1 MSYKTDF
8 FRSPHALAGA
18 DTDKAI
24 LVALSG
30 GADSC
35 CLLYILHKYAMDVGC
50 KIYAAHVNHNIRTHE
65 YADEAARDERFCRKL
80 CEKLG
85 VELFVLNADVP
96 YIAKENGESLETA
109 ARRVRYRFFADVM
122 QKTGTAILA
131 TAHNADDNL
140 ETQIFNL
147 CRGCGTDGLCGI
159 PRTRPFDEA
168 SGVIVRPILDATK
181 SEILDFCCQNS
192 IEYVTDSTNLEND
205 CTRNR
210 IRHNIIPELVRLF
223 GTPQRSA
230 MRLAASAEIDSEF
243 VRMHA
248 EHFINAHQSR
258 LLIQDL
264 RELHPAVLSRVIAL
278 MFKRQYGKSLEAVH
292 ITSITQLIGCD
303 DPCGST
309 SLPCKIRATVKRGE
323 LIFEPDN
330 RMKSQTVTG
339 YQISLNKGLNIIN
352 GTDFAI
358 VVTEHGMTPYDVPTN
373 YQKYSSATLYC
384 NPNSALSARSRREG
398 DTILDGG
405 MHKKLKK
412 LMCDKKIEVQDRDRL
427 PIICED
433 GQTVYAPLCA
443 VADTAKATKDK
454 KQIEILILKNNG
466 EDQL

>member
-1 MSYKTDF
+1 MSYKIDF

-18 DTDKAI
+18 DTSDAI

-30 GADSC
+30 GADSS
-35 CLLYILHKYAMDVGC
+35 CLLHILNEYSKDTGC
-50 KIYAAHVNHNIRTHE
+50 KLYAAHINHNIRTHE
-65 YADEAARDERFCRKL
+65 YADEAERDERFCHDL

-85 VELFVLNADVP
+85 VELFVLNTDVP
-96 YIAKENGESLETA
+96 AVAKERGESLETA
-109 ARRVRYRFFADVM
+109 ARRVRYDFFADVM

-147 CRGCGTDGLCGI
+147 CRGCSADGLCGI

-181 SEILDFCCQNS
+181 SDILDFCSENS
-192 IEYVTDSTNLEND
+192 IEYVTDSTNFEDD

-210 IRHNIIPELVRLF
+210 IRHNIIPELVSLF

-230 MRLAASAEIDSEF
+230 MRLAASIENDSDF
-243 VRMHA
+243 LRSHA
-248 EHFINAHQSR
+248 EDFINEHQSK
-258 LLIQDL
+258 LMIDDL
-264 RELHPAVLSRVIAL
+264 RELHPSVMSRVIAL
-278 MFKRQYGKSLEAVH
+278 IFKRQYGISLESVH
-292 ITSITQLIGCD
+292 ITSISKLISA
-303 DPCGST
+303 PNACGSV
-309 SLPCKIRATVKRGE
+309 SLPSKIRMTVKRGE
-323 LIFEPDN
+323 LKFESDD
-330 RMKSQTVTG
+330 RMKRQTVTG
-339 YQISLNKGLNIIN
+339 YEMSLNDGLNVIN

-358 VVTEHGMTPYDVPTN
+358 VVTEHGATPREVPTN

-384 NPNSALSARSRREG
+384 NPNTVLSARSRREG
-398 DTILDGG
+398 DTILCGG

-412 LMCDKKIEVQDRDRL
+412 LMCDKKTEVQDRDRL

-433 GQTVYAPLCA
+433 GQTVYVPLCA
-443 VADTAKATKDK
+443 VADTAKASKNK